1 MAVTADPLV
10 LMTEVDQA
18 TKRLLR
24 TAEPLDAAGTAAP
37 SLLPG
42 WTRAHVLTH
51 LARQADSLVNLLTAA
66 RTGEDI
72 PQYLSAAARDADI
85 EAGAGRPPAEVVAD
99 LRAAAARFADAASA
113 MPPEAWAAT
122 VRARSGTRVA
132 AALPWG
138 RLRELEVHHVD
149 LVAGYGPADWSEAF
163 SHRLLHEV
171 ASDFDNRADTAPMVL
186 HPVETGHEL
195 TVGDP
200 EGAPTVTGPVREL
213 AAWLIGRTR
222 GDDLRVTPDGPLPIP
237 PVWM

>member
-1 MAVTADPLV
+1 MTADPLV
-10 LMTEVDQA
+10 LLTDVDRA
-18 TKRLLR
+18 TQRVLQ
-24 TAEPLDAAGTAAP
+24 TAGSLAEAGMSAP

-51 LARQADSLVNLLTAA
+51 LARQGDSLVNLLTAA

-72 PQYLSAAARDADI
+72 RQYASAAGRDADI
-85 EAGAGRPPAEVVAD
+85 EAGAARPPAEVVAD
-99 LRAAAARFADAASA
+99 LRIAAARFAEAAVA
-113 MPPEAWAAT
+113 MPPEAWAAV
-122 VRARSGTRVA
+122 VRSIRGPRVA
-132 AALPWG
+132 ATLPWA

-149 LVAGYGPADWSEAF
+149 LVAGYGPANWSEAF

-171 ASDFDNRADTAPMVL
+171 ASDFGGRADAPAMVL

-200 EGAPTVTGPVREL
+200 DGAPTVTGPAHEL
-213 AAWLIGRTR
+213 AAWLAGRTR
-222 GDDLRVTPDGPLPIP
+222 GESLHVAPDGPLPIP